1 MTKILYNL
9 NIKSNSI
16 ASNYL
21 RWITNKWKS
30 IPLIDRW
37 LFLELLPPLLFSISA
52 FTVVSLSVGVMFEL
66 VRKIVESGL
75 PPLIALQVLLLRL
88 PGFLVISFPM
98 ATLMAT
104 LLAYSRLSGNS
115 ELKALHSLG
124 VQTRRIISPAI
135 CLAVLMTMFTFM
147 FNDFIVPKTNRYAEV
162 TLNRALGKSI
172 ATEKGDD
179 IIYSRFGTITDTK
192 SSEDSKGLTQLFY
205 AKKFRDRSMKEV
217 TILDFS
223 RLGYIQMLIARKGT
237 WNKQESKWEFI
248 DGRILTLSPNGNT
261 TTAQFDSYLY
271 PLTAGPTRIAKLP
284 KDANK
289 MTVAQAIRAEKLY
302 LDSGNIKEAR
312 KLKVRIQEKF
322 TLPMA
327 FVVFGLIGSSLG
339 AKPNT
344 RTSNSQGFGI
354 SVVLILFYY
363 VLSFSFSSM
372 GVKGTLSP
380 FVAAWSPVV
389 ISLLGGSFLLK
400 KASQ

>member
-1 MTKILYNL
+1 ML
-9 NIKSNSI
+9 KSEFNSI
-16 ASNYL
+16 VSNYQ
-21 RWITNKWKS
+21 RRIISKWKRIS
-30 IPLIDRW
+30 LIDRW
-37 LFLELLPPLLFSISA
+37 LLLELLPPLLFSISA

-66 VRKIVESGL
+66 VRKIVEAGL
-75 PPLIALQVLLLRL
+75 PPLIALQVLTLRL

-104 LLAYSRLSGNS
+104 LLAYSRLSANS

-124 VQTRRIISPAI
+124 VKTRRIIAPAL
-135 CLAVLMTMFTFM
+135 CLALVMTFLTFM
-147 FNDFIVPKTNRYAEV
+147 FNDVIVPKTNRYAEI

-179 IIYSRFGTITDTK
+179 IIYSRFGKIKSPK
-192 SSEDSKGLTQLFY
+192 SSKDEKGLTQLFY
-205 AKKFRDRSMKEV
+205 AKKFRNRSMKEV

-223 RLGYIQMLIARKGT
+223 RLGYTQMLVAKKGT
-237 WNKQESKWEFI
+237 WNKKEAKWEFL

-271 PLTAGPTRIAKLP
+271 PLTSGPTRIAKLP
-284 KDANK
+284 KNAND
-289 MTVAQAIRAEKLY
+289 MTVSEAIRAEKLY
-302 LDSGNIKEAR
+302 TESGNIKEAR

-322 TLPMA
+322 TLPIA
-327 FVVFGLIGSSLG
+327 CVVFGLIGSSLG

-372 GVKGTLSP
+372 GVKGTLLP
-380 FVAAWSPVV
+380 FVAAWLPVF
-389 ISLLGGSFLLK
+389 ISLLGGGFLLK
-400 KASQ
+400 NASQ